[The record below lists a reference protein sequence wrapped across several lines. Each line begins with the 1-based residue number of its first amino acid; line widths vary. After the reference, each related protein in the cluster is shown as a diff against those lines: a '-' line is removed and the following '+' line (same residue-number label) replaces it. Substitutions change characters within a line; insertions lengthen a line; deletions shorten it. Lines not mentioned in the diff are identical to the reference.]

1 MKTYYIKIVET
12 RSQIVEVHADS
23 LVEAVDKAENVY
35 YDGTTGRVINRFTP
49 LICSISKPSTMVG
62 IREIKHPPQTKLGT
76 TLIYAMKMMID
87 FVVFVSIK
95 R

>member
-35 YDGTTGRVINRFTP
+35 YDGTLELQTEDVDETSFDDVTEDTLESYDNGSMPKFY
-49 LICSISKPSTMVG
+49 
-62 IREIKHPPQTKLGT
+62 EIQ
-76 TLIYAMKMMID
+76 
-87 FVVFVSIK
+87 
-95 R
+95 

>member
-35 YDGTTGRVINRFTP
+35 YDGTLELQTEDVDETSFDDVTEDTFESYDNGGMPKFY
-49 LICSISKPSTMVG
+49 
-62 IREIKHPPQTKLGT
+62 EIQ
-76 TLIYAMKMMID
+76 
-87 FVVFVSIK
+87 
-95 R
+95 

>member
-35 YDGTTGRVINRFTP
+35 YDETLELQTEDVDETSFDDVTEDTLESYDNGGMPKFY
-49 LICSISKPSTMVG
+49 
-62 IREIKHPPQTKLGT
+62 EIQ
-76 TLIYAMKMMID
+76 
-87 FVVFVSIK
+87 
-95 R
+95 

>member
-35 YDGTTGRVINRFTP
+35 YDGTLELQAEYVDETSFDDVTEDTLESYDNGGMPKFY
-49 LICSISKPSTMVG
+49 
-62 IREIKHPPQTKLGT
+62 EIQ
-76 TLIYAMKMMID
+76 
-87 FVVFVSIK
+87 
-95 R
+95 

>member
-35 YDGTTGRVINRFTP
+35 YDGTLELQTEDVDETSFDDVTEDTLESYDNG
-49 LICSISKPSTMVG
+49 G
-62 IREIKHPPQTKLGT
+62 IPKFYEIQ
-76 TLIYAMKMMID
+76 
-87 FVVFVSIK
+87 
-95 R
+95 